1 MFCRTNQLFISLNK
15 INILNN
21 ISINIEIGKI
31 TVIIG
36 KNGSGK
42 STLLRCINCLINPTF
57 GSFKHKYNNPFP
69 MLFQNPITFQNT
81 VQYNYEILSKIKRI
95 KPCIKWYQSFQLD
108 KISKKKIS
116 EVSGGEQQK
125 TYISRIMSID
135 PEVIIMDE
143 PNKNLDKESNQKF
156 IDHILDEKR
165 NNKTIIIASHD
176 REIVKK
182 AADKLIVLN
191 DGNVIFDD
199 TPKNFTETI
208 LK

>member
-1 MFCRTNQLFISLNK
+1 MCSVENK
-15 INILNN
+15 TTI
-21 ISINIEIGKI
+21 
-31 TVIIG
+31 IIG

-42 STLLRCINCLINPTF
+42 STLLRCLNCLLKPTSGF
-57 GSFKHKYNNPFP
+57 LKHNFKKSFP
-69 MLFQNPITFQNT
+69 MLFQKPAVFEKTIK
-81 VQYNYEILSKIKRI
+81 YNFEILSKIKKT
-95 KPCIKWYQSFQLD
+95 KPILKWYQSFGLH
-108 KISKKKIS
+108 KISNMKMNK
-116 EVSGGEQQK
+116 VSGGEQQK
-125 TYISRIMSID
+125 IYLSRIMSVD
-135 PEVIIMDE
+135 QEVIIMDE

-199 TPKNFTETI
+199 IPKNFTETI